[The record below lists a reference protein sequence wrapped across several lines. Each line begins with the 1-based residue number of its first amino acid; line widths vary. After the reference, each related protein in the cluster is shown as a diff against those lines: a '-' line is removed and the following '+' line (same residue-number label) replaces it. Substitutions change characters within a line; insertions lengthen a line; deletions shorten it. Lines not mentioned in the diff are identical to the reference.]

1 MEVKL
6 LIMTPNP
13 IDVMWTAARTCYS
26 AEGPITIW
34 DNKYGEIED
43 GYDHSAEYC
52 NQCTEKHWEL
62 VKKVL
67 ESGHESIAESVYF
80 TFAIQDVSRVL
91 LAQLTRHRAG
101 VVFNVQSQRYVDYS
115 DKFLASTIPDSIV
128 NNKEATDI
136 YMNVLEKSK
145 EAYDK
150 LVDLKIPAEDA
161 RYVLP
166 NATCTNIT
174 MSVNLREL
182 MHICNLRLC
191 TRAQEEIRELF
202 GMIKL
207 AVELKEPRLSSL
219 LVPNCEKDG
228 FCKEHKCCGRKPKLK
243 KILEVY
249 KENKK

>member
-6 LIMTPNP
+6 IAITPNP

-26 AEGPITIW
+26 AEGPIEMW
-34 DNKYGEIED
+34 DNRYGEVED
-43 GYDHSAEYC
+43 GYDHSEEYC

-67 ESGHESIAESVYF
+67 ESGHESVAEHVYF

-101 VVFNVQSQRYVDYS
+101 IVFSVQSQRYVDYS
-115 DKFLASTIPDSIV
+115 DKFLASAIPDSIV

-150 LVDLKIPAEDA
+150 LIDLKIPAEDS
-161 RYVLP
+161 RYALP

-182 MHICNLRLC
+182 IHICNLRLC

-202 GMIKL
+202 EMIKS
-207 AVELKEPRLSSL
+207 VVSTQDTRLSAL
-219 LVPNCEKDG
+219 
-228 FCKEHKCCGRKPKLK
+228 
-243 KILEVY
+243 
-249 KENKK
+249 